1 MRKTRFIVW
10 GGQFLFQTT
19 ENWNLRFQ
27 FLLNWNLRNRLGR
40 PGPWQAS
47 NKSESITA
55 PLPFRASGE
64 VFWPYRKALTP
75 NASYLKKHQNHIQQL
90 VLEPVTHP
98 MTPSHSQAAREFL
111 CPREDN
117 PTLKRPLSNA
127 WSCNSHKQAIG
138 SSDKEAGSST
148 SESLEKSV
156 QRLLSQIMDPVSY
169 LSEAAKIVKLLRSL
183 RLTGEWH
190 SLNKLQRISCTV
202 VAESAGEIEIFQDS
216 WWATF
221 AIGCWPPLR
230 RQSGICFAKADASRA
245 TGMTTEEE
253 NDKSCEA
260 GNLSQHLCQNCDAHM
275 Y

>member
-1 MRKTRFIVW
+1 M
-10 GGQFLFQTT
+10 GQFLSQTS

-55 PLPFRASGE
+55 PSPFCASGAI
-64 VFWPYRKALTP
+64 FWPYRKALTA
-75 NASYLKKHQNHIQQL
+75 NASYLKNHQNQIQRL
-90 VLEPVTHP
+90 VLEPVTQF
-98 MTPSHSQAAREFL
+98 MKRSHSQAAREFL
-111 CPREDN
+111 CPREDD

-138 SSDKEAGSST
+138 SSDKEAALHRKVSKSLRRDFFPKSWTPFHT
-148 SESLEKSV
+148 SA
-156 QRLLSQIMDPVSY
+156 RLQILY
-169 LSEAAKIVKLLRSL
+169 RLLRSW
-183 RLTGEWH
+183 RLTCEWH

-260 GNLSQHLCQNCDAHM
+260 GNLSQRLCQNCYVHI